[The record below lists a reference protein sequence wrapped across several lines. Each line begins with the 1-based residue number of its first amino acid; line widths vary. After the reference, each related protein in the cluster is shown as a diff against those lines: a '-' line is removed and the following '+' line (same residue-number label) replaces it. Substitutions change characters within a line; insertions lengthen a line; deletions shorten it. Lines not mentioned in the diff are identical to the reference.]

1 MGVGAGFRP
10 PGGTIRNRI
19 RRTALRPASGVAV
32 DAPTTFRGTVSYDG
46 TDFSGWQVQTGR
58 RTVQGALQE
67 ALSTILGAPVSVLA
81 AGRTDAGV
89 HAEGQVISFR
99 AVTRI
104 PPAGIAAAA
113 NALLPED
120 AAILDLAEAP
130 PSFHA
135 TFDATGKVYRYE
147 ILSGRIPRP
156 LLRRT
161 TWRVPGRLDLRRMR
175 AAARLLVGRRDFRS
189 FRTNPGPG
197 EDRGSTVRTLRRV
210 DVRRRGERVL
220 VEVEGDGFL
229 YNMVR
234 AIVGTLVQVGRGTWP
249 PERVGEALRARD
261 RRAAG
266 PTAPPRGLTLVSVS
280 YPAGGVGRRRGKPRG
295 KIGPARRARS

>member
-1 MGVGAGFRP
+1 
-10 PGGTIRNRI
+10 
-19 RRTALRPASGVAV
+19 
-32 DAPTTFRGTVSYDG
+32 
-46 TDFSGWQVQTGR
+46 
-58 RTVQGALQE
+58 VQGAVQE
-67 ALSTILGAPVSVLA
+67 ALSSILGTPVSVLA

-99 AVTRI
+99 AATGI
-104 PPAGIAAAA
+104 PPSGIAAGA

-120 AAILDLAEAP
+120 VAILDLEPAP
-130 PSFHA
+130 TSFHA
-135 TFDATGKVYRYE
+135 THDATGKVYRYE
-147 ILSGRIPRP
+147 ILSGRVPRP

-197 EDRGSTVRTLRRV
+197 EDRGNTVRTLRRL
-210 DVRRRGERVL
+210 DIRRRGERVVL
-220 VEVEGDGFL
+220 EVEGDGFL

-234 AIVGTLVQVGRGTWP
+234 AIVGTLVQVGRGTWTP
-249 PERVGEALRARD
+249 GRVGEALRARD

-280 YPAGGVGRRRGKPRG
+280 YPPGGVRRRRVKSRG
-295 KIGPARRARS
+295 KIGPARRAPS